1 MAAKPS
7 LFAILL
13 RALGQV
19 TFALA
24 HGSFGRVC
32 AGGGAF
38 LPISGWGARREPG
51 RGRFGRI
58 PPLFFP
64 EKNAEKGWEGR
75 EGREIFL
82 KNLFLKKP
90 PLFRTLQITIFKI
103 INLWEKPRCV
113 VPFSI
118 FSQMSILT
126 LIRVLGLTP
135 SQMCTSISNFRLR
148 NCSVPDVRFQKSPLP
163 RCHVPKTQMSQMC
176 G

>member
-32 AGGGAF
+32 AGAGAF

-75 EGREIFL
+75 EGREIFF

-90 PLFRTLQITIFKI
+90 PLFRTLQITIHSTEAFVQYSSASLAREPKLQ
-103 INLWEKPRCV
+103 NYGKSFPRV
-113 VPFSI
+113 
-118 FSQMSILT
+118 T
-126 LIRVLGLTP
+126 
-135 SQMCTSISNFRLR
+135 
-148 NCSVPDVRFQKSPLP
+148 
-163 RCHVPKTQMSQMC
+163 
-176 G
+176 

>member
-32 AGGGAF
+32 AGAGAF

-75 EGREIFL
+75 EGREIFF

-90 PLFRTLQITIFKI
+90 PLFRTLQITIYIRIGPTNNTVRGGI
-103 INLWEKPRCV
+103 IYL
-113 VPFSI
+113 
-118 FSQMSILT
+118 ILF
-126 LIRVLGLTP
+126 VKA
-135 SQMCTSISNFRLR
+135 F
-148 NCSVPDVRFQKSPLP
+148 
-163 RCHVPKTQMSQMC
+163 
-176 G
+176 